1 MTSISLND
9 EVPHFLDAIMEVQL
23 NDLGSCAGHSNSVV
37 LGYTVYLQQI
47 EETGSSETP
56 GG

>member
-9 EVPHFLDAIMEVQL
+9 EAPHFLDAIMEVQP

-47 EETGSSETP
+47 EETGASETP